1 MVAHRHEAVEAAGGI
16 KCHTN
21 HDQQAGTAQLDAHTG
36 QVAQNDRQHS
46 HHSEEDR
53 ADEGDLV
60 QRAGDEIAGRLAGTE
75 AGDRAVVAAQ
85 IVGDLNRVVL
95 DGHIE
100 VVECQNQQQVD
111 HNVQPGGV
119 VEGVEECI
127 PHRVCLLVDLQE
139 AADGARW
146 TPEPK
151 RR

>member
-1 MVAHRHEAVEAAGGI
+1 MAAHRHEAVEAAGGI
-16 KCHTN
+16 ECHTD
-21 HDQQAGTAQLDAHTG
+21 HDPQTGTAQLDAHTG

-75 AGDRAVVAAQ
+75 AGDRSVVAAQ

-100 VVECQNQQQVD
+100 VVEGQDQQQVI
-111 HNVQPGGV
+111 HF
-119 VEGVEECI
+119 
-127 PHRVCLLVDLQE
+127 LSS
-139 AADGARW
+139 
-146 TPEPK
+146 
-151 RR
+151 